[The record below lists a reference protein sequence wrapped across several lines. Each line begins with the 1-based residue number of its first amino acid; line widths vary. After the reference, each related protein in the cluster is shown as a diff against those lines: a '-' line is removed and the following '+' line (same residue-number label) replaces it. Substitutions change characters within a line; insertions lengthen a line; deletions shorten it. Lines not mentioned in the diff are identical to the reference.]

1 MNKEIVL
8 EMVND
13 VILDKIVQMIEGMSN
28 NEFIEE
34 ITDKLIEGGVEVDT
48 DNEDEMEELKDLIGE
63 RVVPLLHKMSEY
75 LIGKNIPTE

>member
-1 MNKEIVL
+1 MNKEVVL